1 MKKND
6 RIWEL
11 DALRG
16 VCSLCVIAVHLIY
29 DLGFFIGLDLHL
41 PAWAGDTPPNQL
53 GDAASMHRAD
63 LLYWAAALAVSIAA
77 YYGIEKPA
85 ARRFSKSPEKMCAQK
100 AR

>member
-16 VCSLCVIAVHLIY
+16 VCILCVIAVHLIY

-41 PAWAGDTPPNQL
+41 PACTCSSSST
-53 GDAASMHRAD
+53 AA
-63 LLYWAAALAVSIAA
+63 
-77 YYGIEKPA
+77 
-85 ARRFSKSPEKMCAQK
+85 
-100 AR
+100 

>member
-16 VCSLCVIAVHLIY
+16 VCILCVIAVHLIN

-41 PAWAGDTPPNQL
+41 PARYVFIQQYGGVIFVIQI
-53 GDAASMHRAD
+53 GRAH
-63 LLYWAAALAVSIAA
+63 V
-77 YYGIEKPA
+77 
-85 ARRFSKSPEKMCAQK
+85 
-100 AR
+100 